1 MKRFF
6 GKRRATR
13 MVPGGL
19 KTQPFGRLGPLVFQL
34 NNSDKLCWASLRA
47 PTRIAGCALSLRPN
61 SHPLGRRFPRK
72 ISKLAAAPRCNNG
85 GFAEIFTISFRFVP
99 WLRSN
104 PKNPDGRLR
113 HRRDRIHPQSTDELS
128 AQLHCCRALPLSRAS
143 SLPTILKTN
152 KLTEMNK

>member
-47 PTRIAGCALSLRPN
+47 PTRIAGCALSLWPN

-113 HRRDRIHPQSTDELS
+113 HRRDRIHPQS
-128 AQLHCCRALPLSRAS
+128 HGRAKRSGCTAAAEPYPLSRATYQLFS
-143 SLPTILKTN
+143 KPTNQLK
-152 KLTEMNK
+152 

>member
-61 SHPLGRRFPRK
+61 SHPLGRRFPEKSLNSQQLPGAIMSASPKYLR
-72 ISKLAAAPRCNNG
+72 SV
-85 GFAEIFTISFRFVP
+85 FRFVP

-128 AQLHCCRALPLSRAS
+128 AQVALLLQSPILSVVPLTNFSQNQQNQ
-143 SLPTILKTN
+143 LK
-152 KLTEMNK
+152 

>member
-47 PTRIAGCALSLRPN
+47 PTRIAGCALSLWPN

-85 GFAEIFTISFRFVP
+85 GFAEIFTISFSLCP
-99 WLRSN
+99 M
-104 PKNPDGRLR
+104 G
-113 HRRDRIHPQSTDELS
+113 
-128 AQLHCCRALPLSRAS
+128 CRAIHGRAKRSGCTAAAEPYPLSRATYQLFS
-143 SLPTILKTN
+143 KPTKS
-152 KLTEMNK
+152 TEMNK